1 MIQAGAQP
9 AKRLLLTD
17 LLPFATM
24 KRYAFDIHRREGI
37 AMGTIKEREV
47 RAPIDPKKIAK
58 ALNISPE
65 NLLAEGTLAYLH
77 KELRLVE
84 EDLADLRERYG
95 LLSPQEL
102 EKKIRDALIPAHP
115 AWEDLI
121 EWENLEAYKQ
131 KLNDLLAELHAR
143 L

>member
-1 MIQAGAQP
+1 
-9 AKRLLLTD
+9 
-17 LLPFATM
+17 
-24 KRYAFDIHRREGI
+24 
-37 AMGTIKEREV
+37 MGTIKEREIRV
-47 RAPIDPKKIAK
+47 PIDTEKIAK
-58 ALNISPE
+58 ALDISPE

-102 EKKIRDALIPAHP
+102 EKKIRDDLIPAHP

-131 KLNDLLAELHAR
+131 KLNDLLTELHAR

>member
-1 MIQAGAQP
+1 
-9 AKRLLLTD
+9 
-17 LLPFATM
+17 
-24 KRYAFDIHRREGI
+24 
-37 AMGTIKEREV
+37 MGTIKEREA

-58 ALNISPE
+58 ALDISPE
-65 NLLAEGTLAYLH
+65 SLFAEGTLAYLH

-95 LLSPQEL
+95 LLSHQEL
-102 EKKIRDALIPAHP
+102 EKKIRDGLTLAHP